1 MQPYIPDPG
10 NKRPKF
16 LIQAAIITDETIEL
30 TEFWKMLR
38 PEDIWG
44 IKIKCKVVSNKYRQ
58 DGGGDTV
65 FPGYQQEDEE
75 TFESMAKLVKQVCVL
90 EEEVHTLREQT
101 KIFVNMAICVATVI
115 AVILGANLL
124 WWIIINQPQ
133 NKPVT
138 LLHKLIN
145 NKGQLRQARLY
156 ATSQIHFP

>member
-124 WWIIINQPQ
+124 W
-133 NKPVT
+133 
-138 LLHKLIN
+138 
-145 NKGQLRQARLY
+145 
-156 ATSQIHFP
+156 